1 MENSAQSAPHTAD
14 GGQNR
19 SFSRRR
25 FGLLA
30 SAGAAGLVLADRLP
44 RAVATPPDD
53 HTGSDPNDGVEEHMV
68 PTPEMPD
75 VKVRLWRATNGS
87 KKSVILLD
95 GLRATWDVSG
105 WEHMTNVY
113 EAAKKG
119 INVVM
124 PVGGNASFYTDWDA
138 PSNLNNQPYRY
149 MWETFIGTTLPN
161 FLGAKGLSSTGNAI
175 MGLSMG
181 GGAALILAANHRDRF
196 GFAGALSGFL
206 NITAPGMREAIRA
219 AMLSEQGF
227 NSDNMWGPPWS
238 PRWPQNDPTM
248 RINDLTGI
256 PLYISAARGGATEKD
271 SDLSGV
277 DKVSAAGLE
286 TIAYSQTKSFQEKAQ
301 QVGLGGRF
309 VLDAAGTHN
318 WPYWQDHFWDSL
330 DYMKQSIGA

>member
-1 MENSAQSAPHTAD
+1 MENFANAANVMAE
-14 GGQNR
+14 GRAG

-30 SAGAAGLVLADRLP
+30 TAGAAGVALAGQAQP
-44 RAVATPPDD
+44 AFATPPDD
-53 HTGSDPNDGVEEHMV
+53 HPGSDPNETVEEHMV

-87 KKSVILLD
+87 KKCVILLD

-105 WEHMTNVY
+105 WEHMTNVH
-113 EAAKKG
+113 EAAQRG
-119 INVVM
+119 ITVVE
-124 PVGGNASFYTDWDA
+124 PVGGNASFYTDWDS
-138 PSNLNNQPYRY
+138 PSNLNNQQYRY

-161 FLGAKGLSSTGNAI
+161 YLGSIKLSPTGNAI
-175 MGLSMG
+175 VGLSMG

-196 GFAGALSGFL
+196 GFASSLSGFL
-206 NITAPGMREAIRA
+206 NLTAPGMREAVRA

-227 NSDNMWGPPWS
+227 NSDCMWGPPWS
-238 PRWPQNDPTM
+238 PRWPQNDPTV
-248 RINDLTGI
+248 RVNDLKGI
-256 PLYISAARGGATEKD
+256 PLYISAARGGATDKD
-271 SDLSGV
+271 GDLSGV

-286 TIAYSQTKSFQEKAQ
+286 TIAYSQTKNFQEKAQ
-301 QVGLGGRF
+301 AAGLNARF

-318 WPYWQDHFWDSL
+318 WPYWQEHFWDSL